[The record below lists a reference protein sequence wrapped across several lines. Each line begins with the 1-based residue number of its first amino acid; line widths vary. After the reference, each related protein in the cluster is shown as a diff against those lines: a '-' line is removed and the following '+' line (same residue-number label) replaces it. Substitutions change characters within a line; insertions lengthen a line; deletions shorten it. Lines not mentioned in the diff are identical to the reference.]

1 MRSEHNQ
8 SDGKVEMLHP
18 MQPRAGGVQHAHA
31 HRVRDEGETRAS
43 AIAEAVRDEGETRAS
58 AIAEG
63 GKRASA
69 IRRFEASEHSVKRE
83 ISGQDESGGEVEK
96 KVRYSSAPRN

>member
-1 MRSEHNQ
+1 
-8 SDGKVEMLHP
+8 MLHP

-31 HRVRDEGETRAS
+31 HT
-43 AIAEAVRDEGETRAS
+43 VRDEGETRAS

-69 IRRFEASEHSVKRE
+69 IRRFEASAHSVKRE
-83 ISGQDESGGEVEK
+83 RSGQDESDEEVEK
-96 KVRYSSAPRN
+96 NVRYSSAPRD